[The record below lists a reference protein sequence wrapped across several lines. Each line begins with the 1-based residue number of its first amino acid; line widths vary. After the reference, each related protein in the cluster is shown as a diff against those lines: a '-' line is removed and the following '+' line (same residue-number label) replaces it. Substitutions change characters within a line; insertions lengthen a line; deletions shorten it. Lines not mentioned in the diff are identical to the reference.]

1 MELAARRTRN
11 PAMVVQYQ
19 DELRLFASPLARTG
33 VAMLGLA
40 WLLLPLNLT
49 DYPLVVLSYAGAAAI
64 GAIGLNLLTGY
75 TGQVSLG
82 HAFFTGAGAY
92 TCAYLGAQRGLPVVV
107 WLPAAAA
114 IGCITGAAIGPF
126 ALRLRGNYLVVITLG
141 LVLLGEHVFKNWDS
155 VTGGGNGTSTT
166 GALGTLDA
174 SHFTLFGSAYTRE
187 QGFFW
192 LIWAVV
198 ALGALLAKNIVRS
211 RPGRAMQAIRDGDL
225 AAEVIG
231 VSQARYKVGA
241 FVVSSGYAAVG
252 GALYAVLQGRLDPTQ
267 FGLVLGIQF
276 VAIVIVGGLG
286 TIFGSIVG
294 AIVLGGLPRV
304 IEALTRDNDLP
315 FVSGD
320 RGGPEGFLTV
330 ASLNKS
336 LYGAIIIAF
345 LIAEPRGL
353 AGVWLRM
360 CNWFKTWPFSY
371 QHEQ

>member
-1 MELAARRTRN
+1 MFRTRN
-11 PAMVVQYQ
+11 PAMVVRY
-19 DELRLFASPLARTG
+19 DDDLRLFRSRPAKAG
-33 VAMLGLA
+33 VVAFGLV
-40 WLLLPLNLT
+40 WLLVPLNLT
-49 DYPLVVLSYAGAAAI
+49 DYPLLVLSYAGAAAI

-92 TCAYLGAQRGLPVVV
+92 ACAYLGAERGLPIGV

-114 IGCITGAAIGPF
+114 IGCLMGAAIAPF
-126 ALRLRGNYLVVITLG
+126 ALRLRGNYLVIITLG
-141 LVLLGEHVFKNWDS
+141 LVLLGEHLFKNWDS

-166 GALGTLDA
+166 GALGVLDTNEF
-174 SHFTLFGSAYTRE
+174 SLFGSAYTRE

-198 ALGALLAKNIVRS
+198 AVGALLAKNIVRS
-211 RPGRAMQAIRDGDL
+211 RPGRAMQAVRDRDL

-231 VSQARYKVGA
+231 VSQARYKIGA

-286 TIFGSIVG
+286 TIFGSILG
-294 AIVLGGLPRV
+294 AIVLGSLPRV

-320 RGGPEGFLTV
+320 RGGPEGYLTV

-336 LYGAIIIAF
+336 LYGVIIIAF

-353 AGVWLRM
+353 AGLWLRIRT
-360 CNWFKTWPFSY
+360 WFKTWPFSY
-371 QHEQ
+371 